1 MKGSK
6 RLRGRPVWRA
16 PVPFSIHA
24 RHCRGDR
31 KSEVLPGDP
40 AVSLEPELCCI
51 ADAVDSFSFHV
62 LIGCNLFWSERATT
76 VGGLQSGISVTEA
89 LRKAEN
95 RQIPALIGLG
105 TRRRAH
111 DGAER
116 RNLSICNYS
125 DISLYR
131 QKWRENGAPK
141 GDCNG
146 ALLAAWP

>member
-89 LRKAEN
+89 LKKAGDSADSRIEGV
-95 RQIPALIGLG
+95 RVLAV
-105 TRRRAH
+105 
-111 DGAER
+111 
-116 RNLSICNYS
+116 
-125 DISLYR
+125 
-131 QKWRENGAPK
+131 APMMEQNDAIK
-141 GDCNG
+141 Y
-146 ALLAAWP
+146 LQLQRY